1 MDVNTVDSWYRKLLI
16 VLSVGLGGVDYF
28 IIEPHPIVH
37 ALFVVSMA
45 GVVGYFTNFLAIRML
60 FQPKQGKV
68 LGWEGLVPKN
78 KQKIAVSLGNSIQN
92 RLLHPEILM
101 SYIYEKNLVEVALQK
116 LAHQVDEAIRN
127 EEIRQKITSKIVSI
141 LKEKGPEIITQ
152 LFDLSEDA
160 IKSFAQSPEEVT
172 KIWNYARIRIF
183 EYIQSE
189 DNRKKIAERVRVVI
203 LQEIPRLSSAL
214 NDGLEDYLSA
224 KRALGS
230 IGMGVKKLVSFNEE
244 AIANLLETFI
254 QDPETSDQFMN
265 MMDQIMN
272 GFQEKLNS
280 PETQAVIME
289 KLDEWL
295 DQLADYARVNI
306 LPKGIERLQVYLDD
320 EENWKEIDNYFFRM
334 IEWVKNRLMEFMNSE
349 EGKDYLKLNLGK
361 IVHQINV
368 TRLVETQVMKLDTD
382 DLEKMILDNTG
393 GNLVVIQVLGGI
405 LGMIAGLIQVNVLFA
420 APVGILM
427 LVVYFAHSKNK
438 RLYEKAGGLTQQP
451 KPGA

>member
-1 MDVNTVDSWYRKLLI
+1 MNLDVTTIDTWYRRLLI
-16 VLSVGLGGVDYF
+16 IISVVLGVVDY
-28 IIEPHPIVH
+28 ILQPTHPILH
-37 ALFVVSMA
+37 ASFVICMA
-45 GVVGYFTNFLAIRML
+45 GVVGYFTNFLAIKML

-101 SYIYEKNLVEVALQK
+101 SYIYEKNLVEVGLQK
-116 LAHQVDEAIRN
+116 LAIQVDEVIRN
-127 EEIRQKITSKIVSI
+127 EEIRAKITSKIVGL

-160 IKSFAQSPEEVT
+160 IKNIAQSPEEVK
-172 KIWNYARIRIF
+172 KIWNHLRVKIF
-183 EYIQSE
+183 EYIQSQE
-189 DNRKKIAERVRVVI
+189 NRKKLAENVRVI
-203 LQEIPRLSSAL
+203 LLQEIPRLSSAL
-214 NDGLEDYLSA
+214 NEGLEGYLAA
-224 KRALGS
+224 KKAIGT
-230 IGMGVKKLVSFNEE
+230 IGMGVKKLVSFNDE

-254 QDPETSDQFMN
+254 QDPETSDQFMK

-280 PETQAVIME
+280 PDTQEAILE

-295 DQLADYARVNI
+295 LQLADYARQNI
-306 LPKGIERLQVYLDD
+306 LPKGILRLQTYLDD
-320 EENWKEIDNYFFRM
+320 VNNWKELDHTIFRM
-334 IEWVKNRLMEFMNSE
+334 IEWVKTRLMDFMNSP
-349 EGKDYLKLNLGK
+349 EGKEYLKENIGR

-368 TRLVETQVMKLDTD
+368 TRLVEQQVMKLDTD

-405 LGMIAGLIQVNVLFA
+405 LGMIAGLIQVNVVFSI
-420 APVGILM
+420 PVGILT
-427 LVVYFAHSKNK
+427 LIVYFAHSQNAKKYPPNAIGND
-438 RLYEKAGGLTQQP
+438 RSD
-451 KPGA
+451 